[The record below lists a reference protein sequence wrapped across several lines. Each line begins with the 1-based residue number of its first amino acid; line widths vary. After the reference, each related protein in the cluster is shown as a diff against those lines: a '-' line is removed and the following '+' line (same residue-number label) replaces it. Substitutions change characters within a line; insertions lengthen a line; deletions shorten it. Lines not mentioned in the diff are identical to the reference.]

1 MKVTVKKV
9 GDEFVLYVSN
19 DAMGDL
25 PAGQRLYK
33 AYHPQQPF
41 PDVMRSNDASEAMKS
56 AEMLQEYLD
65 KDAQRPNKRKRK

>member
-9 GDEFVLYVSN
+9 GNEFVLYVSTK
-19 DAMGDL
+19 AMGDQ

-33 AYHPQQPF
+33 ASHPQQPF
-41 PDVMRSNDASEAMKS
+41 PDVMRSNDATEVMQS
-56 AEMLQEYLD
+56 AEMLQKYLD